1 MKKQEKWG
9 FERSIRAIGR
19 ISLDDDQSYGMVT
32 PIAFY
37 DYGEEASAE
46 YIVRV
51 LNSHDKL
58 VTALDGLLLGL
69 RMIRG
74 IDLEEY
80 VPQELEQAREALAAA
95 KGE

>member
-1 MKKQEKWG
+1 MKHTELPFIKEVIKG
-9 FERSIRAIGR
+9 TVNIFGADGYVCDMGS
-19 ISLDDDQSYGMVT
+19 DDE
-32 PIAFY
+32 IAHS
-37 DYGEEASAE
+37 DAD
-46 YIVRV
+46 IIINRV
-51 LNSHDKL
+51 NSHDKL